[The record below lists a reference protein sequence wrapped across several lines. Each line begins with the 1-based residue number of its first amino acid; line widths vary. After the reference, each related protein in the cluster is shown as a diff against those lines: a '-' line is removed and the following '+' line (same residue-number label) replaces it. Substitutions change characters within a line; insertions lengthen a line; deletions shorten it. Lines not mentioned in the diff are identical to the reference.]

1 MCSRNVTVI
10 IVCTI
15 LLYWLITT
23 SQKERFEN
31 ISTSSTIPFITP
43 STIPRTHTFTG
54 KVVKTSEQRARG
66 FMFRKKPLSKNEAL
80 LFDYPKEGQ
89 YRNISFWMKNTYIPL
104 DLLFLNHHFR
114 VIDLHSNMIPLSTE
128 SIFSNKEFR
137 YALEIKG
144 GEIEKRD
151 IKVNDKIQMTKSI

>member
-1 MCSRNVTVI
+1 MCSRNVTIVI
-10 IVCTI
+10 ICTI

-31 ISTSSTIPFITP
+31 ISTSSTIP

-66 FMFRKKPLSKNEAL
+66 FMFRKKLLSKNEAL

-89 YRNISFWMKNTYIPL
+89 YQNISFWMKNTYIPL

-114 VIDLHSNMIPLSTE
+114 VVDLHSNMIPLSTE

-151 IKVNDKIQMTKSI
+151 IKVNDKIQMIKST

>member
-15 LLYWLITT
+15 LLSWLITT

-31 ISTSSTIPFITP
+31 ISTSSTT
-43 STIPRTHTFTG
+43 PRTHTFTG
-54 KVVKTSEQRARG
+54 KVVKTPEQRARG

-114 VIDLHSNMIPLSTE
+114 VVDLHSNMIPLSTE

-151 IKVNDKIQMTKSI
+151 IKVNDKIQMIKST

>member
-31 ISTSSTIPFITP
+31 ITTP
-43 STIPRTHTFTG
+43 STIPRTHIFTG
-54 KVVKTSEQRARG
+54 KVVKTPEQRARG
-66 FMFRKKPLSKNEAL
+66 FMFRKKPLSQNEAL

-89 YRNISFWMKNTYIPL
+89 NRNISFWMKNTYIPL

-114 VIDLHSNMIPLSTE
+114 VVDLHSNMIPLSTE

-151 IKVNDKIQMTKSI
+151 IKVNDKIQMTKFK

>member
-31 ISTSSTIPFITP
+31 ITTP
-43 STIPRTHTFTG
+43 STISRTHTFTG
-54 KVVKTSEQRARG
+54 KVVKTPEQRARG

-114 VIDLHSNMIPLSTE
+114 VVNLHSNMIPLSTE

-137 YALEIKG
+137 YAIEIKG

-151 IKVNDKIQMTKSI
+151 IKVNDKIQMTKSK

>member
-31 ISTSSTIPFITP
+31 ISTSSTIP

-54 KVVKTSEQRARG
+54 KVVKTLEKRARG
-66 FMFRKKPLSKNEAL
+66 FMFRKKQLSKNEAL

-89 YRNISFWMKNTYIPL
+89 YQNISFWMKNTYPFES
-104 DLLFLNHHFR
+104 DKENDQRSFSRSDSQELL
-114 VIDLHSNMIPLSTE
+114 
-128 SIFSNKEFR
+128 
-137 YALEIKG
+137 
-144 GEIEKRD
+144 
-151 IKVNDKIQMTKSI
+151 

>member
-1 MCSRNVTVI
+1 MCSRNVTIVI
-10 IVCTI
+10 ICTI

-31 ISTSSTIPFITP
+31 ISTSSTTP
-43 STIPRTHTFTG
+43 STTPRTHTFTG

-66 FMFRKKPLSKNEAL
+66 FMFRKKLLSKNEAL

-89 YRNISFWMKNTYIPL
+89 YRNISFCMKNTYIPL

-114 VIDLHSNMIPLSTE
+114 VVDLHSNMIPLSIE

-151 IKVNDKIQMTKSI
+151 IKVNDKIQMIKST